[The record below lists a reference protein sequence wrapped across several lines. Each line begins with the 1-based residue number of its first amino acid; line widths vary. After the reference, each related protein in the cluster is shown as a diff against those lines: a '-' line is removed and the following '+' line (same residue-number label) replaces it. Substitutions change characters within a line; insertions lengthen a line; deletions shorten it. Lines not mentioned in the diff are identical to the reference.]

1 MNDEL
6 MFRIERLKFLNSEEL
21 QEYIDNLLNYIP
33 YWRFLK
39 HIPYIHDLYDEF
51 ILKISYF
58 YIRIISNK
66 IIQNFETIMINFV
79 TLFLFVICT
88 NKYFDTVIQCMI
100 L

>member
-21 QEYIDNLLNYIP
+21 REYIDNLLNYIP

-51 ILKISYF
+51 MLRISYF
-58 YIRIISNK
+58 YIRIILTR
-66 IIQNFETIMINFV
+66 IIQNFEMIVINF
-79 TLFLFVICT
+79 I
-88 NKYFDTVIQCMI
+88 I
-100 L
+100 LVFIFIVYQK